1 MTDKEIEEASN
12 VELLDRLVSIAEATW
27 FPDGQYAVT
36 RSAEIRRWKRVVLGY
51 DLMANECLVLV
62 RSTKDLRHE

>member
-36 RSAEIRRWKRVVLGY
+36 RSAEIRRLGCAIL
-51 DLMANECLVLV
+51 DRMVGGGMPNP
-62 RSTKDLRHE
+62 